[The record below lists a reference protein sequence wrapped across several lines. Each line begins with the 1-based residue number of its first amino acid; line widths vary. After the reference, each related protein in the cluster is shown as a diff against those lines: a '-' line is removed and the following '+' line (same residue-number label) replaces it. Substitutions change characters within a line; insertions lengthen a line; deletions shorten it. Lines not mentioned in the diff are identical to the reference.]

1 MYGFDPTTFSD
12 SYNPTPTLGQD
23 NRVRAKQKAGQIL
36 TDGRLGSKITLMKGQ
51 NVGDKYLRDAQG
63 SAQSTLNRAGGVMAG
78 LDFLGGM
85 GSIGASPGGFG
96 NFGGGGGFNVADA
109 EVMGMP
115 SGQANYIGSGGTT
128 EWTTDMANNAWKP
141 IP

>member
-12 SYNPTPTLGQD
+12 SYNPTPTLK
-23 NRVRAKQKAGQIL
+23 NARHLEAKERAAQVKS
-36 TDGRLGSKITLMKGQ
+36 DGALGSGITLMKGKS
-51 NVGDKYLRDAQG
+51 VGDKYFRDAQG
-63 SAQSTLNRAGGVMAG
+63 SAQSTLKRAGGVMAG

-85 GSIGASPGGFG
+85 GRIGASPGGFG